1 MSSAI
6 AAKSAQVRSTC
17 RNVKECLSSMRTFWQ
32 RTVDG
37 SLAARPLTSVMPP
50 EGTRC
55 ALTDRGA
62 HRPLNDPGS
71 CAHRKPKSISQQRSW
86 RRSRPVSRGDARPND
101 KNAIAQLA
109 PVRYENATRWVCFFG
124 SSRKC
129 RRWCSVPDGTG
140 GNRGGQP
147 VCYGRVIAVGMLI
160 ASAIVLP
167 TSEASA
173 RCWHN
178 GWGWRCGPGLLALPF
193 VAAGAVVAGAAAV
206 ATAPVRAIFGPPY
219 YAPPPAYY
227 APPPYY
233 PPAYYP
239 PAYYYGTPP
248 R

>member
-1 MSSAI
+1 MRRAE
-6 AAKSAQVRSTC
+6 ARSEAC
-17 RNVKECLSSMRTFWQ
+17 HLRLRWRVFSDEIQICQYIWYLRTP
-32 RTVDG
+32 R
-37 SLAARPLTSVMPP
+37 
-50 EGTRC
+50 EG
-55 ALTDRGA
+55 LV
-62 HRPLNDPGS
+62 P
-71 CAHRKPKSISQQRSW
+71 RSK
-86 RRSRPVSRGDARPND
+86 PVSRGDVRPND

-124 SSRKC
+124 SPRKC

-227 APPPYY
+227 APP
-233 PPAYYP
+233 AYYP
-239 PAYYYGTPP
+239 PAYYYGPPP